1 MTQNKKWK
9 WSRTVKTKYCRTL
22 MEKDTK
28 LDWEEQEWLFLIK
41 NKKES
46 LLLSSFDR
54 RHKPRDTRRSSA
66 LPRPRLENTKC
77 ISHSCL

>member
-28 LDWEEQEWLFLIK
+28 LDWEEQEWLFLLEIK
-41 NKKES
+41 KNHYYYLHLIEDTS
-46 LLLSSFDR
+46 LGTLVDHQLYPD
-54 RHKPRDTRRSSA
+54 HT
-66 LPRPRLENTKC
+66 
-77 ISHSCL
+77 